1 MSSATDNVYDMIA
14 DATKFNS
21 KTDISFAE
29 PKVNPKTSGKSVGII
44 SNKNKN
50 SIKLRFPLALTWG
63 AQLYTDP
70 SSNRES
76 YSMSIQFPS
85 DGYKTPQTDKWLQNM
100 LDMEEVVLT
109 HVMTNWKKLFNKPTP
124 SREVADAL
132 YTRAIKYSKD
142 PQSGEVNMTKSPT
155 MKVKLGFWEGKFD
168 CEIYSPD
175 GKMLYSQETHPN
187 SSPIELI
194 PKASQTAVIVQ
205 CGGIWFAGGK
215 FGVTWKLLQAVVKP
229 KPTMKGKCL
238 ISLTQ
243 EDKSTIAT
251 QQLAVDE
258 EETDTRALV
267 GMEIADDSD
276 EEQEV
281 VQRAVVQQPVVQQPV
296 VQQPVVQQPV
306 VQQPV
311 VQQPVVQQPATTPAK
326 KVAVVKRKVT
336 SKEGGE

>member
-1 MSSATDNVYDMIA
+1 MSSATDNVYDMIT
-14 DATKFNS
+14 DAAAFNA
-21 KTDISFAE
+21 KTDINFAE
-29 PKVNPKTSGKSVGII
+29 PKVNPKTSGKSVGIV
-44 SNKNKN
+44 SAKNKN
-50 SIKLRFPLALTWG
+50 SLKLRFPLSLTWG

-76 YSMSIQFPS
+76 YSMSIQFPG

-100 LDMEEVVLT
+100 IEMEEVVLT
-109 HVMTNWKKLFNKPTP
+109 HVMANWKKLFNKPTP

-132 YTRAIKYSKD
+132 YTRSLKYSKD
-142 PQSGEVNMTKSPT
+142 QQTGEINMAKSPT
-155 MKVKLGFWEGKFD
+155 MKVKLGYWDGKFD

-175 GKMLYSQETHPN
+175 GKMLFSQETHPN
-187 SSPIELI
+187 ASPVELI

-251 QQLAVDE
+251 QQLAVEDDE
-258 EETDTRALV
+258 PDTRAVV
-267 GMEIADDSD
+267 GMEIAEDSD
-276 EEQEV
+276 EEQEPP
-281 VQRAVVQQPVVQQPV
+281 APVVKQVVAPV
-296 VQQPVVQQPV
+296 QETPVAVPQTPV
-306 VQQPV
+306 AV
-311 VQQPVVQQPATTPAK
+311 K
-326 KVAVVKRKVT
+326 KVVKRKVAG
-336 SKEGGE
+336 KGDE